1 MERAYRCNPSSWL
14 QPLESIL
21 WINTDGMPINGA
33 IWYLTATLSLF
44 LIATM
49 LIVGYHNG
57 HIGMRTEVIMEIMVL
72 FF

>member
-1 MERAYRCNPSSWL
+1 
-14 QPLESIL
+14 
-21 WINTDGMPINGA
+21 MPINGA